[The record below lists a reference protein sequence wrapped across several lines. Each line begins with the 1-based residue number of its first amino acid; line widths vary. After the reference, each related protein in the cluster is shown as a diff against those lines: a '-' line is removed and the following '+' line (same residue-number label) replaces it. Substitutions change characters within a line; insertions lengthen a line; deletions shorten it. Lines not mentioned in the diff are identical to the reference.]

1 MSAGL
6 LRHPGKMHTLTDD
19 LESFLH
25 VLGWITLRFLPAIG
39 TYDDHDRSYDMRPFD
54 EHYKPC
60 GSSDKGGGGKRT
72 LVLSGEYP
80 SDEFQPREETPLSDL
95 FMELSSP
102 FKSLYTTRPPT
113 AEERKKV
120 DISFDLS
127 NRELRK
133 LSLAIEQ
140 YDQDMG
146 CLESSTWFIATMKTS
161 LAGEGWPEADKA
173 NDELPIHYGGTK
185 VQDQNMAERCQRTQ
199 NLCEDSKGLRNTLKR
214 TRVRHPSV
222 VRSVNVVPPLRL
234 ELGSDLCWSCCLFLY
249 AVL

>member
-1 MSAGL
+1 MIVLTTCDRLTNTTNRAG
-6 LRHPGKMHTLTDD
+6 
-19 LESFLH
+19 
-25 VLGWITLRFLPAIG
+25 AAN
-39 TYDDHDRSYDMRPFD
+39 
-54 EHYKPC
+54 
-60 GSSDKGGGGKRT
+60 GGGKRT

-214 TRVRHPSV
+214 TASPTPE
-222 VRSVNVVPPLRL
+222 RSAKRQRSTPAAS
-234 ELGSDLCWSCCLFLY
+234 GTGI
-249 AVL
+249 